1 MNLKNAIFGGS
12 VTGISD
18 RSGAYDGSIQAWLP
32 IKDIVRLIIKS
43 GVETGTPFTFNRDI
57 VQGVVVT
64 RDKRFVKIL
73 ELLPVNFYTMSSM
86 DKSAAIEDFAAYLKI
101 APANL
106 QINVLTQPFDLDGY
120 LKLLRGYL
128 ERETNEQCRL
138 MLEESMDYVPQLVER
153 EALTHRFFLSFS
165 YDPSMKAPDHT
176 PEAIAAVLNEKA
188 EVARRYL
195 DRCGVAVLEP
205 EYADNFIL
213 ELFYKLINKHTSQ
226 HLRLPDGV
234 FDMLGM
240 VHGVYDEEAL
250 KALDTAAAES
260 AGKKK
265 RKWFSR
271 KEASPLS
278 RLEAGA
284 TTIPDLIAPPDID
297 THHPDYLLIDGV
309 CHAYLYISGYGYST
323 VVGKG
328 WLTPLIEAGEGVSLS
343 FYLVKQPREK
353 TVNAIGQT
361 TMINRSRMRDVGDTR
376 QDFEELG
383 DAIGAGLYLKEG
395 MNREGQD
402 FYYMH
407 TLIEV
412 IADDPDTL
420 EQRVTAVE
428 TLCVASDMLAKRCEY
443 KHEAAFLSFLP
454 LLISDPDIERKSRR
468 NALTSGVAASFPF
481 ASFELSD
488 QKGIFLG
495 LNLYNRSPV
504 FIDLY
509 DDYKY
514 TNGNFAAFGNSGAG
528 KSTLLQSIGKRLREQ
543 QRKVIYI
550 VPEKGHEYRPL
561 CEAVGGQ
568 FIKLGPSSPDCIG
581 LMDIR
586 RLKASPYAAQNGGTQ
601 RRESLLAEK
610 VSWLSVWYS
619 LQKRNLSEEDMNYID
634 ASLIECYGRRGITF
648 DNASLFEEDGVTIK
662 EMPVIQEWYDI
673 LREKQETKHLSVILT
688 RYVSGSAASMGG
700 HTNVDT
706 ENPYIV
712 IDLTDIPDD
721 LQLATV
727 YAATGFATDITVQNG
742 DVGTAL
748 LSDELWKLLGA
759 NSNPLAADYTM
770 RMVKLI
776 RSQGG
781 VAGVTS
787 QGMADMMALDGGKYG
802 KGILDSCRIKFIMQM
817 EDQEARLVQ
826 NILNLTEEETKM
838 ITRFRRGEGLLCI
851 GHNHVPIAVHV
862 SPREY
867 EAITTSPT
875 DLRARQQARVE

>member
-32 IKDIVRLIIKS
+32 IK
-43 GVETGTPFTFNRDI
+43 DI

-619 LQKRNLSEEDMNYID
+619 LQKHNLSEEDMNYID

>member
-1 MNLKNAIFGGS
+1 MNLKNVIFGGS
-12 VTGISD
+12 VTGVSD
-18 RSGAYDGSIQAWLP
+18 RSGAYEGSIQAWLP
-32 IKDIVRLIIKS
+32 IK
-43 GVETGTPFTFNRDI
+43 NI

-64 RDKRFVKIL
+64 RDKRFVKVL

-106 QINVLTQPFDLDGY
+106 QINVLTQPFDLNGY
-120 LKLLRGYL
+120 LKLLKGYL
-128 ERETNEQCRL
+128 EQETNERCRA
-138 MLEESMDYVPQLVER
+138 MLEESIEYVPQLVKR

-165 YDPSMKAPDHT
+165 YDPSMKAADHT

-213 ELFYKLINKHTSQ
+213 DLFYKIINKHTSQ
-226 HLRLPDGV
+226 HIRLPDGV

-240 VHGVYDEEAL
+240 VHGIYDEDTL
-250 KALDTAAAES
+250 KALETEAAAPS
-260 AGKKK
+260 GKKK
-265 RKWFSR
+265 RKLFSR
-271 KEASPLS
+271 NKTISPLS

-297 THHPDYLLIDGV
+297 THHADYLLIDGV
-309 CHAYLYISGYGYST
+309 YHAYLYISGYGYST

-328 WLTPLIEAGEGVSLS
+328 WLTSLIEAGEGVSLS
-343 FYLVKQPREK
+343 FQLVKQPREK

-420 EQRVTAVE
+420 EQRMTAVE

-443 KHEAAFLSFLP
+443 KHEQAFLSFLP

-504 FIDLY
+504 FLDFY

-514 TNGNFAAFGNSGAG
+514 TNGNFAGFGNTGAG
-528 KSTLLQSIGKRLREQ
+528 KSVLLQCIGKRVREQ

-550 VPEKGHEYRPL
+550 VPEKGHEYIPL
-561 CEAVGGQ
+561 CEALGGQ
-568 FIKLGPSSPDCIG
+568 YIKLGPSSDDSIG

-586 RLKASPYAAQNGGTQ
+586 RFRDDPYNARTKGL
-601 RRESLLAEK
+601 RHDSLMAEK
-610 VSWLSVWYS
+610 VSWLTGWYS
-619 LQKRNLSEEDMNYID
+619 LNKKNLTEEDRAYID
-634 ASLIECYGRRGITF
+634 AALIECYNNFGITF
-648 DNASLFEEDGVTIK
+648 DNASVFEEDGVTPK
-662 EMPVIQEWYDI
+662 RMPVIKDWYDV
-673 LREKQETKHLSVILT
+673 LMSKPQTEHLATVLT
-688 RYVSGSAASMGG
+688 RYVSGSAISMGG
-700 HTNVDT
+700 PCNIDPD
-706 ENPYIV
+706 NPYTV
-712 IDLTDIPDD
+712 IDLSGLPDD
-721 LQLATV
+721 LMLPWV
-727 YAATGFATDITVQNG
+727 YAATGFATDIILQNG

-748 LSDELWKLLGA
+748 LSDELWKLVGA
-759 NSNPLAADYTM
+759 HSNPLAADYTV

-781 VAGVTS
+781 IAGVTS

-802 KGILDSCRIKFIMQM
+802 KSILDSCRIKMVMQM
-817 EDQEARLVQ
+817 EEQEARLIQKV
-826 NILNLTEEETKM
+826 LNLTEEETKM
-838 ITRFRRGEGLLCI
+838 ITRFHRGEGLLCI

-862 SPREY
+862 SPKEY
-867 EAITTSPT
+867 DAITTSPT
-875 DLRARQQARVE
+875 DLRARMNS

>member
-1 MNLKNAIFGGS
+1 
-12 VTGISD
+12 
-18 RSGAYDGSIQAWLP
+18 
-32 IKDIVRLIIKS
+32 
-43 GVETGTPFTFNRDI
+43 
-57 VQGVVVT
+57 
-64 RDKRFVKIL
+64 
-73 ELLPVNFYTMSSM
+73 
-86 DKSAAIEDFAAYLKI
+86 
-101 APANL
+101 
-106 QINVLTQPFDLDGY
+106 
-120 LKLLRGYL
+120 
-128 ERETNEQCRL
+128 
-138 MLEESMDYVPQLVER
+138 MDYVPQLVER

-817 EDQEARLVQ
+817 EEQEARLVQ
-826 NILNLTEEETKM
+826 NILNLTEEEVRL

-851 GHNHVPIAVHV
+851 GHNHVPISVFV
-862 SPREY
+862 SPKEY

-875 DLRARQQARVE
+875 DRRARNNA

>member
-1 MNLKNAIFGGS
+1 MKKQQMPQKKNPSKPAL
-12 VTGISD
+12 
-18 RSGAYDGSIQAWLP
+18 RKKARKAGADDVPS
-32 IKDIVRLIIKS
+32 R
-43 GVETGTPFTFNRDI
+43 
-57 VQGVVVT
+57 
-64 RDKRFVKIL
+64 
-73 ELLPVNFYTMSSM
+73 
-86 DKSAAIEDFAAYLKI
+86 
-101 APANL
+101 
-106 QINVLTQPFDLDGY
+106 QPFLKRLLFGEEKPDLTE
-120 LKLLRGYL
+120 L
-128 ERETNEQCRL
+128 ESGSTTILDILSPTAVDTKSR
-138 MLEESMDYVPQLVER
+138 DYIVV
-153 EALTHRFFLSFS
+153 
-165 YDPSMKAPDHT
+165 
-176 PEAIAAVLNEKA
+176 
-188 EVARRYL
+188 
-195 DRCGVAVLEP
+195 
-205 EYADNFIL
+205 
-213 ELFYKLINKHTSQ
+213 
-226 HLRLPDGV
+226 DGV
-234 FDMLGM
+234 F
-240 VHGVYDEEAL
+240 
-250 KALDTAAAES
+250 
-260 AGKKK
+260 
-265 RKWFSR
+265 
-271 KEASPLS
+271 
-278 RLEAGA
+278 
-284 TTIPDLIAPPDID
+284 
-297 THHPDYLLIDGV
+297 
-309 CHAYLYISGYGYST
+309 HAYLYITGYGYST
-323 VVGKG
+323 TVGSC
-328 WLTPLIEAGEGVSLS
+328 WLAPLVEAGEGVSVSFMFRRQSKDKILS
-343 FYLVKQPREK
+343 KI
-353 TVNAIGQT
+353 AQT

>member
-32 IKDIVRLIIKS
+32 IK
-43 GVETGTPFTFNRDI
+43 DI

-648 DNASLFEEDGVTIK
+648 DNASLFEEDSVTIK

>member
-32 IKDIVRLIIKS
+32 IK
-43 GVETGTPFTFNRDI
+43 DI

-383 DAIGAGLYLKEG
+383 DAIGAGLHLKEG

>member
-32 IKDIVRLIIKS
+32 IKDIV
-43 GVETGTPFTFNRDI
+43 
-57 VQGVVVT
+57 QGVAVT

-383 DAIGAGLYLKEG
+383 DAIGAGLYLKER

>member
-1 MNLKNAIFGGS
+1 MRMNLKNVIFGGS
-12 VTGISD
+12 VTGVSD
-18 RSGAYDGSIQAWLP
+18 RSGAYEGSIQAWLP
-32 IKDIVRLIIKS
+32 IK
-43 GVETGTPFTFNRDI
+43 DI

-106 QINVLTQPFDLDGY
+106 QINVLTQPFDLNGY
-120 LKLLRGYL
+120 LKLLKGYL
-128 ERETNEQCRL
+128 EQETNERCRA
-138 MLEESMDYVPQLVER
+138 MLEESIEYVPQLVKR

-165 YDPSMKAPDHT
+165 YDPSMKAADHT

-213 ELFYKLINKHTSQ
+213 DLFYRIINKHTSQ
-226 HLRLPDGV
+226 HIRLPDGV

-240 VHGVYDEEAL
+240 VHGIYDEDTL
-250 KALDTAAAES
+250 KALETEAAVPS
-260 AGKKK
+260 GKKK
-265 RKWFSR
+265 WKLFSR
-271 KEASPLS
+271 NKTISPLS

-297 THHPDYLLIDGV
+297 THHADYLLLDGV
-309 CHAYLYISGYGYST
+309 YHAYLYISGYGYST

-328 WLTPLIEAGEGVSLS
+328 WLTSLIEAGEGVSLS
-343 FYLVKQPREK
+343 FQLVKQPREK

-420 EQRVTAVE
+420 EQRMTSVE

-443 KHEAAFLSFLP
+443 KHEQAFLSFLP

-504 FIDLY
+504 FLDFY

-514 TNGNFAAFGNSGAG
+514 TNGNFAGFGNTGAG
-528 KSTLLQSIGKRLREQ
+528 KSVLLQCIGKRVREQ

-550 VPEKGHEYRPL
+550 VPEKGHEYIPL
-561 CEAVGGQ
+561 CEALGGQ
-568 FIKLGPSSPDCIG
+568 YIKLGPSSDDSIG

-586 RLKASPYAAQNGGTQ
+586 RFRDDPYNARTKGL
-601 RRESLLAEK
+601 RHDSLMAEK
-610 VSWLSVWYS
+610 VSWLTGWYS
-619 LQKRNLSEEDMNYID
+619 LNKKNLTEEDRAYID
-634 ASLIECYGRRGITF
+634 AALIECYNNFGITF
-648 DNASLFEEDGVTIK
+648 DNASVFEQDGVTPK
-662 EMPVIQEWYDI
+662 RMPVIKDWYDA
-673 LREKQETKHLSVILT
+673 LMSKPQTEHLATVLT
-688 RYVSGSAASMGG
+688 RYVSGSAISMGG
-700 HTNVDT
+700 PCNIDPD
-706 ENPYIV
+706 NPYTV
-712 IDLTDIPDD
+712 IDLSGLPDD
-721 LQLATV
+721 LMLPWV
-727 YAATGFATDITVQNG
+727 YAATGFATDIILQNG

-748 LSDELWKLLGA
+748 LSDELWKLVGA
-759 NSNPLAADYTM
+759 HSNPLAADYTV

-781 VAGVTS
+781 IAGVTS

-802 KGILDSCRIKFIMQM
+802 KSILDSCRIKMVMQM
-817 EDQEARLVQ
+817 EEQEARLIQKV
-826 NILNLTEEETKM
+826 LNLTEEETKM
-838 ITRFRRGEGLLCI
+838 ITRFHRGEGLLCI
-851 GHNHVPIAVHV
+851 CHNHVPIAVHV
-862 SPREY
+862 SPKEY
-867 EAITTSPT
+867 DAITTSPT
-875 DLRARQQARVE
+875 DLRARMSS

>member
-1 MNLKNAIFGGS
+1 MRMNLKNVIFGGS
-12 VTGISD
+12 VTGVSD
-18 RSGAYDGSIQAWLP
+18 RSGAYEGSIQAWLP
-32 IKDIVRLIIKS
+32 IK
-43 GVETGTPFTFNRDI
+43 DI

-106 QINVLTQPFDLDGY
+106 QINVLTQPFDLNGY
-120 LKLLRGYL
+120 LKLLKGYL
-128 ERETNEQCRL
+128 EQETNERCRA
-138 MLEESMDYVPQLVER
+138 MLEESIEYVPQLVKR
-153 EALTHRFFLSFS
+153 EALTHRFFLSIS
-165 YDPSMKAPDHT
+165 YDPSMKAADHT

-213 ELFYKLINKHTSQ
+213 DLFYRIINKHTSQ
-226 HLRLPDGV
+226 HIRLPDGV

-240 VHGVYDEEAL
+240 VHGIYDEDTL
-250 KALDTAAAES
+250 KALETEAAVPS
-260 AGKKK
+260 GKKK
-265 RKWFSR
+265 RKLFSR
-271 KEASPLS
+271 NKTISPLS

-297 THHPDYLLIDGV
+297 THHADYLLLDGV
-309 CHAYLYISGYGYST
+309 YHAYLYISGYGYST

-328 WLTPLIEAGEGVSLS
+328 WLTSLIEAGEGVSLS
-343 FYLVKQPREK
+343 FQLVKQPREK

-420 EQRVTAVE
+420 EQRMTSVE

-443 KHEAAFLSFLP
+443 KHEQAFLSFLP

-504 FIDLY
+504 FLDFY

-514 TNGNFAAFGNSGAG
+514 TNGNFAGFGNTGAG
-528 KSTLLQSIGKRLREQ
+528 KSVLLQCIGKRVREQ

-550 VPEKGHEYRPL
+550 VPEKGHEYIPL
-561 CEAVGGQ
+561 CEALGGQ
-568 FIKLGPSSPDCIG
+568 YIKLGPSSDDSIG

-586 RLKASPYAAQNGGTQ
+586 RFRDDPYNARTKGL
-601 RRESLLAEK
+601 RHDSLMAEK
-610 VSWLSVWYS
+610 VSWLTGWYS
-619 LQKRNLSEEDMNYID
+619 LNKKNLTEEDRAYID
-634 ASLIECYGRRGITF
+634 AALIECYNNFGITF
-648 DNASLFEEDGVTIK
+648 DNASVFEQDGVTPK
-662 EMPVIQEWYDI
+662 RMPVIKDWYDA
-673 LREKQETKHLSVILT
+673 LMSKPQTEHLATVLT
-688 RYVSGSAASMGG
+688 RYVSGSAISMGG
-700 HTNVDT
+700 PCNIDPD
-706 ENPYIV
+706 NPYTV
-712 IDLTDIPDD
+712 IDLSGLPDD
-721 LQLATV
+721 LMLPWV
-727 YAATGFATDITVQNG
+727 YAATGFATDIILQNG

-748 LSDELWKLLGA
+748 LSDELWKLVGA
-759 NSNPLAADYTM
+759 HSNPLAADYTV

-781 VAGVTS
+781 IAGVTS

-802 KGILDSCRIKFIMQM
+802 KSILDSCRIKMVMQM
-817 EDQEARLVQ
+817 EEQEARLIQKV
-826 NILNLTEEETKM
+826 LNLTEEETKM
-838 ITRFRRGEGLLCI
+838 ITRFHRGEGLLCI

-862 SPREY
+862 SPKEY
-867 EAITTSPT
+867 DAITTSPT
-875 DLRARQQARVE
+875 DLRARMSS

>member
-1 MNLKNAIFGGS
+1 MHMNLKNVIFGGS
-12 VTGISD
+12 VTGVSD
-18 RSGAYDGSIQAWLP
+18 RSGAYEGSIQAWLP
-32 IKDIVRLIIKS
+32 IKDIV
-43 GVETGTPFTFNRDI
+43 
-57 VQGVVVT
+57 QGVVIT
-64 RDKRFVKIL
+64 RDKRFVKVL

-86 DKSAAIEDFAAYLKI
+86 DKSAAIEDFSAYLKI
-101 APANL
+101 APSNL
-106 QINVLTQPFDLDGY
+106 QINVLTQPFDLNGY
-120 LKLLRGYL
+120 LKLLKGYL
-128 ERETNEQCRL
+128 EQETNERCRA
-138 MLEESMDYVPQLVER
+138 MLEESIEYVPQLVKR

-165 YDPSMKAPDHT
+165 YDPSMKAADHT

-195 DRCGVAVLEP
+195 DRCGVAVLEQ
-205 EYADNFIL
+205 EYVDNFIL
-213 ELFYKLINKHTSQ
+213 ELFYKIINKHTSQ
-226 HLRLPDGV
+226 HIRLPEGV

-240 VHGVYDEEAL
+240 VHGVYDEDTL
-250 KALDTAAAES
+250 KALEAEAAVPS
-260 AGKKK
+260 GKKK
-265 RKWFSR
+265 RKLFSR
-271 KEASPLS
+271 NKTISPLS

-284 TTIPDLIAPPDID
+284 TTIPDLLAPPDID
-297 THHPDYLLIDGV
+297 THHADYLLLDGV
-309 CHAYLYISGYGYST
+309 YHAYLYISGYGYST

-328 WLTPLIEAGEGVSLS
+328 WLTSLIEAGEGVSLS
-343 FYLVKQPREK
+343 FQLVKQPREK

-383 DAIGAGLYLKEG
+383 DAISAGLYLKEG

-420 EQRVTAVE
+420 EQRMTAVE

-443 KHEAAFLSFLP
+443 KHEQAFLSFLP

-504 FIDLY
+504 FLDFY

-514 TNGNFAAFGNSGAG
+514 TNGNFAGFGNTGAG
-528 KSTLLQSIGKRLREQ
+528 KSVLLQCIGKRVREQ

-550 VPEKGHEYRPL
+550 VPEKGHEYIPL
-561 CEAVGGQ
+561 CEALGGQ
-568 FIKLGPSSPDCIG
+568 YIKLGPSSDDSIG

-586 RLKASPYAAQNGGTQ
+586 RFRDDPYNARTKGL
-601 RRESLLAEK
+601 RHDSLMAEK
-610 VSWLSVWYS
+610 VSWLTGWYS
-619 LQKRNLSEEDMNYID
+619 LNKKNLTEEDRAYID
-634 ASLIECYGRRGITF
+634 AALIGCYNNFGITF
-648 DNASLFEEDGVTIK
+648 DNASVFEEDGVTPK
-662 EMPVIQEWYDI
+662 RMPVIKDWYDV
-673 LREKQETKHLSVILT
+673 LMSKPQTEHLATVLT
-688 RYVSGSAASMGG
+688 RYVSGSAVSMGG
-700 HTNVDT
+700 PCNIDPD
-706 ENPYIV
+706 NPYTV
-712 IDLTDIPDD
+712 IDLSGLPDD
-721 LQLATV
+721 LMLPWV
-727 YAATGFATDITVQNG
+727 YAATGFATDIILQNG

-748 LSDELWKLLGA
+748 LSDELWKLVGA
-759 NSNPLAADYTM
+759 HSNPLAADYTV

-781 VAGVTS
+781 IAGVTS

-802 KGILDSCRIKFIMQM
+802 KSILDSCRIKMVMQM
-817 EDQEARLVQ
+817 EEQEARLIQKV
-826 NILNLTEEETKM
+826 LNLTEEETKM
-838 ITRFRRGEGLLCI
+838 ITRFHRGEGLLCI

-862 SPREY
+862 SPKEY
-867 EAITTSPT
+867 DAITTSPT
-875 DLRARQQARVE
+875 DLRARMNS

>member
-1 MNLKNAIFGGS
+1 MHMNLKDVIFGGS
-12 VTGISD
+12 ITGVSD
-18 RSGAYDGSIQAWLP
+18 RNGAYEGSIQAWLP
-32 IKDIVRLIIKS
+32 IK
-43 GVETGTPFTFNRDI
+43 DI

-86 DKSAAIEDFAAYLKI
+86 DKGAAIEDFAAYLKI

-106 QINVLTQPFDLDGY
+106 QIHVLTQPFDLEGY
-120 LKLLRGYL
+120 LKLLKGYL
-128 ERETNEQCRL
+128 DCETNERCRT
-138 MLEESMDYVPQLVER
+138 MLSESIEYVPKLVER
-153 EALTHRFFLSFS
+153 EAITHRFFLSFS
-165 YDPSMKAPDHT
+165 YDPSMKAADHS
-176 PEAIAAVLNEKA
+176 PKAIAAVLNEKA

-195 DRCGVAVLEP
+195 DRCGVTVLEP

-213 ELFYKLINKHTSQ
+213 ELLYKMINKHTSQ
-226 HLRLPDGV
+226 NIHLPEGV

-240 VHGVYDEEAL
+240 VHGIYQEESE
-250 KALDTAAAES
+250 KAPSAEP
-260 AGKKK
+260 ANAVGKKK
-265 RKWFSR
+265 RPRLFS
-271 KEASPLS
+271 KQASQLS
-278 RLEAGA
+278 QLEAGA

-297 THHPDYLLIDGV
+297 THHSDYLLIDGV
-309 CHAYLYISGYGYST
+309 YHTYLYISGYGYST

-343 FYLVKQPREK
+343 FHLVKQPREK
-353 TVNAIGQT
+353 TVSAIGQT

-376 QDFEELG
+376 QDYEELG

-420 EQRVTAVE
+420 EQRVAAVE

-443 KHEAAFLSFLP
+443 KHEQAFLSFLP

-468 NALTSGVAASFPF
+468 NALTFGVAAAFPF

-504 FIDLY
+504 FLDFY

-514 TNGNFAAFGNSGAG
+514 TNGNFAGFGNTGAG
-528 KSTLLQSIGKRLREQ
+528 KSMLLQCIGKRLREQ

-550 VPEKGHEYRPL
+550 VPEKGHEYIPL
-561 CEAVGGQ
+561 CESLGGQ
-568 FIKLGPSSPDCIG
+568 YIKLGPSSTDCIG

-586 RLKASPYAAQNGGTQ
+586 RLKISPYAAQNGAQ

-634 ASLIECYGRRGITF
+634 ASLIQCYGQRGITF

-662 EMPVIQEWYDI
+662 EMPVIKEWYDI
-673 LREKQETKHLSVILT
+673 LRENPETRHLSVILT
-688 RYVSGSAASMGG
+688 RYVSGSAATMGG

-721 LQLATV
+721 LQLSTV
-727 YAATGFATDITVQNG
+727 YAATGFATDIIVQNG

-781 VAGVTS
+781 IAGVTS

-817 EDQEARLVQ
+817 EEQEARLIQ

-838 ITRFRRGEGLLCI
+838 ITRFHRGEGLLCI

-862 SPREY
+862 SPKEY

-875 DLRARQQARVE
+875 DLRARMHN

>member
-1 MNLKNAIFGGS
+1 
-12 VTGISD
+12 
-18 RSGAYDGSIQAWLP
+18 
-32 IKDIVRLIIKS
+32 
-43 GVETGTPFTFNRDI
+43 
-57 VQGVVVT
+57 
-64 RDKRFVKIL
+64 
-73 ELLPVNFYTMSSM
+73 
-86 DKSAAIEDFAAYLKI
+86 
-101 APANL
+101 
-106 QINVLTQPFDLDGY
+106 
-120 LKLLRGYL
+120 
-128 ERETNEQCRL
+128 
-138 MLEESMDYVPQLVER
+138 MDYVPQLVER

-297 THHPDYLLIDGV
+297 THHADYLLIDGV

-550 VPEKGHEYRPL
+550 VPEKGHEYKL
-561 CEAVGGQ
+561 CFLLERG
-568 FIKLGPSSPDCIG
+568 
-581 LMDIR
+581 
-586 RLKASPYAAQNGGTQ
+586 
-601 RRESLLAEK
+601 RESGKIDAFAVLPVEPGREQLVSILLAQQ
-610 VSWLSVWYS
+610 S
-619 LQKRNLSEEDMNYID
+619 QD
-634 ASLIECYGRRGITF
+634 
-648 DNASLFEEDGVTIK
+648 VT
-662 EMPVIQEWYDI
+662 V
-673 LREKQETKHLSVILT
+673 
-688 RYVSGSAASMGG
+688 
-700 HTNVDT
+700 
-706 ENPYIV
+706 
-712 IDLTDIPDD
+712 
-721 LQLATV
+721 
-727 YAATGFATDITVQNG
+727 
-742 DVGTAL
+742 L
-748 LSDELWKLLGA
+748 LSLSDLEQHRLLHI
-759 NSNPLAADYTM
+759 NQRHYF
-770 RMVKLI
+770 VI
-776 RSQGG
+776 RKEGRLRFFKGGEASQ
-781 VAGVTS
+781 
-787 QGMADMMALDGGKYG
+787 
-802 KGILDSCRIKFIMQM
+802 
-817 EDQEARLVQ
+817 
-826 NILNLTEEETKM
+826 
-838 ITRFRRGEGLLCI
+838 
-851 GHNHVPIAVHV
+851 
-862 SPREY
+862 
-867 EAITTSPT
+867 
-875 DLRARQQARVE
+875 

>member
-32 IKDIVRLIIKS
+32 IK
-43 GVETGTPFTFNRDI
+43 DI

-787 QGMADMMALDGGKYG
+787 QGMADMMALDGGKSG

>member
-32 IKDIVRLIIKS
+32 IK
-43 GVETGTPFTFNRDI
+43 DI

-250 KALDTAAAES
+250 QALDTAAAES

>member
-32 IKDIVRLIIKS
+32 IK
-43 GVETGTPFTFNRDI
+43 DI

-867 EAITTSPT
+867 KAITTSPT

>member
-1 MNLKNAIFGGS
+1 MPN
-12 VTGISD
+12 
-18 RSGAYDGSIQAWLP
+18 
-32 IKDIVRLIIKS
+32 
-43 GVETGTPFTFNRDI
+43 
-57 VQGVVVT
+57 
-64 RDKRFVKIL
+64 
-73 ELLPVNFYTMSSM
+73 
-86 DKSAAIEDFAAYLKI
+86 
-101 APANL
+101 
-106 QINVLTQPFDLDGY
+106 
-120 LKLLRGYL
+120 
-128 ERETNEQCRL
+128 
-138 MLEESMDYVPQLVER
+138 
-153 EALTHRFFLSFS
+153 
-165 YDPSMKAPDHT
+165 
-176 PEAIAAVLNEKA
+176 
-188 EVARRYL
+188 
-195 DRCGVAVLEP
+195 
-205 EYADNFIL
+205 
-213 ELFYKLINKHTSQ
+213 
-226 HLRLPDGV
+226 
-234 FDMLGM
+234 
-240 VHGVYDEEAL
+240 
-250 KALDTAAAES
+250 DTAPS
-260 AGKKK
+260 AL
-265 RKWFSR
+265 R
-271 KEASPLS
+271 
-278 RLEAGA
+278 
-284 TTIPDLIAPPDID
+284 
-297 THHPDYLLIDGV
+297 
-309 CHAYLYISGYGYST
+309 YGYST

-838 ITRFRRGEGLLCI
+838 IIILDVDREGGVAIGSRRMALAAQRHFFDTIKGGRSIGEKLTCRVLAVGPRRCLVECGGRDMSLSQKDLTY
-851 GHNHVPIAVHV
+851 IAT
-862 SPREY
+862 P
-867 EAITTSPT
+867 
-875 DLRARQQARVE
+875 DLRTRYHPGQTLNCVLKEYDRREGQFWVSVKDTVDNPFFGALRRHPIGSRRQAVISGKYGGGVFCTLSDETVCLCHYSTLHSDLDFHVGDTVILAIKQFDYERSLIYGRILSKW

>member
-32 IKDIVRLIIKS
+32 IK
-43 GVETGTPFTFNRDI
+43 DI

-787 QGMADMMALDGGKYG
+787 QGMADMMELDGGKYG

-875 DLRARQQARVE
+875 DLRAR

>member
-18 RSGAYDGSIQAWLP
+18 RSGTYDGSIQAWLP
-32 IKDIVRLIIKS
+32 IK
-43 GVETGTPFTFNRDI
+43 DI

>member
-32 IKDIVRLIIKS
+32 IK
-43 GVETGTPFTFNRDI
+43 DI

-688 RYVSGSAASMGG
+688 RYLYGSAASMGG

>member
-1 MNLKNAIFGGS
+1 MRMNLKNVIFGGS
-12 VTGISD
+12 VTGVSD
-18 RSGAYDGSIQAWLP
+18 RSGAYEGSIQAWLP
-32 IKDIVRLIIKS
+32 IK
-43 GVETGTPFTFNRDI
+43 DI

-64 RDKRFVKIL
+64 RDKRFVKVL

-106 QINVLTQPFDLDGY
+106 QINVLTQPFDLNGY
-120 LKLLRGYL
+120 LKLLKGYL
-128 ERETNEQCRL
+128 EQETNERCRA
-138 MLEESMDYVPQLVER
+138 MLEESIEYVPQLVKR

-165 YDPSMKAPDHT
+165 YDPSMKAADHT

-213 ELFYKLINKHTSQ
+213 DLFYKIINKHTSQ
-226 HLRLPDGV
+226 RIRLPDGV

-240 VHGVYDEEAL
+240 VHGIYDEDTL
-250 KALDTAAAES
+250 KALETEAAAPS
-260 AGKKK
+260 GKKK
-265 RKWFSR
+265 RKLFSR
-271 KEASPLS
+271 NKTISPLS

-297 THHPDYLLIDGV
+297 THYADYLLLDGV
-309 CHAYLYISGYGYST
+309 YHAYLYISGYGYST

-328 WLTPLIEAGEGVSLS
+328 WLTSLIEAGEGVSLS
-343 FYLVKQPREK
+343 FQLVKQPREK

-420 EQRVTAVE
+420 EQRMTAVE

-443 KHEAAFLSFLP
+443 KHEQAFLSFLP

-504 FIDLY
+504 FLDFY

-514 TNGNFAAFGNSGAG
+514 TNGNFAGFGNTGAG
-528 KSTLLQSIGKRLREQ
+528 KSVLLQCIGKRVREQ

-550 VPEKGHEYRPL
+550 VPEKGHEYIPL
-561 CEAVGGQ
+561 CEALGGQ
-568 FIKLGPSSPDCIG
+568 YIKLGPSSDDSIG

-586 RLKASPYAAQNGGTQ
+586 RFRDDPYNARTKGL
-601 RRESLLAEK
+601 RHDSLMAEK
-610 VSWLSVWYS
+610 VSWLTGWYS
-619 LQKRNLSEEDMNYID
+619 LNKKNLTEEDRAYID
-634 ASLIECYGRRGITF
+634 AALIECYNNFGITF
-648 DNASLFEEDGVTIK
+648 DNASVFEEDGVTPK
-662 EMPVIQEWYDI
+662 RMPVIKDWYDV
-673 LREKQETKHLSVILT
+673 LMSKPQTEHLATVLT
-688 RYVSGSAASMGG
+688 RYVSGSAISMGG
-700 HTNVDT
+700 PCNIDPD
-706 ENPYIV
+706 NPYTV
-712 IDLTDIPDD
+712 IDLSGLPDD
-721 LQLATV
+721 LMLPWV
-727 YAATGFATDITVQNG
+727 YAATGFATDIILQNG

-748 LSDELWKLLGA
+748 LSDELWKLVGA
-759 NSNPLAADYTM
+759 HSNPLAADYTV

-781 VAGVTS
+781 IAGVTS

-802 KGILDSCRIKFIMQM
+802 KSILDSCRIKVVMQM
-817 EDQEARLVQ
+817 EEQEARLIQKV
-826 NILNLTEEETKM
+826 LNLTEEETKM
-838 ITRFRRGEGLLCI
+838 ITRFHRGEGLLCI

-862 SPREY
+862 SPKEY
-867 EAITTSPT
+867 DAITTSPT
-875 DLRARQQARVE
+875 DLRARNNR

>member
-1 MNLKNAIFGGS
+1 MRMNLKNVIFGGS
-12 VTGISD
+12 VTGVSD
-18 RSGAYDGSIQAWLP
+18 RSGAYEGSIQAWLP
-32 IKDIVRLIIKS
+32 IK
-43 GVETGTPFTFNRDI
+43 DI

-106 QINVLTQPFDLDGY
+106 QINVLTQPFDLNGY
-120 LKLLRGYL
+120 LKLLKGYL
-128 ERETNEQCRL
+128 EQETNERCRA
-138 MLEESMDYVPQLVER
+138 MLEESIEYVPQLVKR

-165 YDPSMKAPDHT
+165 YDPSMKAADHT

-213 ELFYKLINKHTSQ
+213 DLFYRIINKHTSQ
-226 HLRLPDGV
+226 HIRLPDGV

-240 VHGVYDEEAL
+240 VHGIYDEDTL
-250 KALDTAAAES
+250 KALETEAAVPS
-260 AGKKK
+260 GKKK
-265 RKWFSR
+265 WKLFSR
-271 KEASPLS
+271 NKTISPLS

-297 THHPDYLLIDGV
+297 THHADYLLLDGV
-309 CHAYLYISGYGYST
+309 YHAYLYISGYGYST

-328 WLTPLIEAGEGVSLS
+328 WLTSLIEAGEGVSLS
-343 FYLVKQPREK
+343 FQLVKQPREK

-420 EQRVTAVE
+420 EQRMTSVE

-443 KHEAAFLSFLP
+443 KHEQAFLSFLP

-504 FIDLY
+504 FLDFY

-514 TNGNFAAFGNSGAG
+514 TNGNFAGFGNTGAG
-528 KSTLLQSIGKRLREQ
+528 KSVLLQCIGKRVREQ

-550 VPEKGHEYRPL
+550 VPEKGHEYIPL
-561 CEAVGGQ
+561 CEALGGQ
-568 FIKLGPSSPDCIG
+568 YIKLGPSSDDSIG

-586 RLKASPYAAQNGGTQ
+586 RFRDDPYNARTKGL
-601 RRESLLAEK
+601 RHDSLMAEK
-610 VSWLSVWYS
+610 VSWLTGWYS
-619 LQKRNLSEEDMNYID
+619 LNKKNLTEEDRAYID
-634 ASLIECYGRRGITF
+634 AALIECYNNFGITF
-648 DNASLFEEDGVTIK
+648 DNASVFEQDGVTPK
-662 EMPVIQEWYDI
+662 RMPVIKDWYDA
-673 LREKQETKHLSVILT
+673 LMSKPQTEHLATVLT
-688 RYVSGSAASMGG
+688 RYVSGSAISMGG
-700 HTNVDT
+700 PCNIDPD
-706 ENPYIV
+706 NPYTV
-712 IDLTDIPDD
+712 IDLSGLPDD
-721 LQLATV
+721 LMLPWV
-727 YAATGFATDITVQNG
+727 YAATGFATDIILQNG

-748 LSDELWKLLGA
+748 LSDELWKLVGA
-759 NSNPLAADYTM
+759 HSNPLAADYTV

-781 VAGVTS
+781 IAGVTS

-802 KGILDSCRIKFIMQM
+802 KSILDSCRIKMVMQM
-817 EDQEARLVQ
+817 EEQEARLIQKV
-826 NILNLTEEETKM
+826 LNLTEEETKM
-838 ITRFRRGEGLLCI
+838 ITRFHRGEGLLCI

-862 SPREY
+862 SPKEY
-867 EAITTSPT
+867 DAITTSPT
-875 DLRARQQARVE
+875 DLRARMSS

>member
-1 MNLKNAIFGGS
+1 MRMNLKNVIFGGS
-12 VTGISD
+12 VTGVSD
-18 RSGAYDGSIQAWLP
+18 RSGAYEGSIQAWLP
-32 IKDIVRLIIKS
+32 IK
-43 GVETGTPFTFNRDI
+43 DI

-106 QINVLTQPFDLDGY
+106 QINVLTQPFDLNGY
-120 LKLLRGYL
+120 LKLLKGYL
-128 ERETNEQCRL
+128 EQETNERCRA
-138 MLEESMDYVPQLVER
+138 MLEESIEYVPQLVKR

-165 YDPSMKAPDHT
+165 YDPSMKAADHT

-213 ELFYKLINKHTSQ
+213 DLFYRIINKHTSQ
-226 HLRLPDGV
+226 HIRLPDGV

-240 VHGVYDEEAL
+240 VHGIYDEDTL
-250 KALDTAAAES
+250 KALETEAAVPS
-260 AGKKK
+260 GKKK
-265 RKWFSR
+265 RKLFSR
-271 KEASPLS
+271 NKTISPLS

-297 THHPDYLLIDGV
+297 THHADYLLLDGV
-309 CHAYLYISGYGYST
+309 YHAYLYISGYGYST

-328 WLTPLIEAGEGVSLS
+328 WLTSLIEAGEGISLS
-343 FYLVKQPREK
+343 FQLVKQPREK

-420 EQRVTAVE
+420 EQRMTAVE

-443 KHEAAFLSFLP
+443 KHEQAFLSFLP

-504 FIDLY
+504 FLDFY

-514 TNGNFAAFGNSGAG
+514 TNGNFAGFGNTGAG
-528 KSTLLQSIGKRLREQ
+528 KSVLLQCIGKRVREQ

-550 VPEKGHEYRPL
+550 VPEKGHEYIPL
-561 CEAVGGQ
+561 CEALGGQ
-568 FIKLGPSSPDCIG
+568 YIKLGPSSDDSIG

-586 RLKASPYAAQNGGTQ
+586 RFRDDPYNARTKGL
-601 RRESLLAEK
+601 RHDSLMAEK
-610 VSWLSVWYS
+610 VSWLTGWYS
-619 LQKRNLSEEDMNYID
+619 LNKKNLTEEDRAYID
-634 ASLIECYGRRGITF
+634 AALIECYNNFGITF
-648 DNASLFEEDGVTIK
+648 DNASVFEKDGVTPK
-662 EMPVIQEWYDI
+662 RMPVIKDWYDV
-673 LREKQETKHLSVILT
+673 LMSKPQTEHLATVLT
-688 RYVSGSAASMGG
+688 RYVSGSAISMGG
-700 HTNVDT
+700 PCNIDPD
-706 ENPYIV
+706 NPYTV
-712 IDLTDIPDD
+712 IDLSGLPDD
-721 LQLATV
+721 LMLPWV
-727 YAATGFATDITVQNG
+727 YAATGFATDIILQNG

-748 LSDELWKLLGA
+748 LSDELWKLVGA
-759 NSNPLAADYTM
+759 HSNPLAADYTV

-781 VAGVTS
+781 IAGVTS

-802 KGILDSCRIKFIMQM
+802 KSILDSCRIKMVMQM
-817 EDQEARLVQ
+817 EEQEARLIQKV
-826 NILNLTEEETKM
+826 LNLTEEETKM
-838 ITRFRRGEGLLCI
+838 ITRFHRGEGLLCI

-862 SPREY
+862 SPKEY
-867 EAITTSPT
+867 DAITTSPT
-875 DLRARQQARVE
+875 DLRARMNS

>member
-1 MNLKNAIFGGS
+1 MNLKNVIFGGS
-12 VTGISD
+12 VTGVSD
-18 RSGAYDGSIQAWLP
+18 RSGAYEGSIQAWLP
-32 IKDIVRLIIKS
+32 IK
-43 GVETGTPFTFNRDI
+43 DI

-64 RDKRFVKIL
+64 RDKRFVKVL

-106 QINVLTQPFDLDGY
+106 QINVLTQPFDLNGY
-120 LKLLRGYL
+120 LKLLKGYL
-128 ERETNEQCRL
+128 EQETNERCRA
-138 MLEESMDYVPQLVER
+138 MLEESIEYVPQLVKR

-165 YDPSMKAPDHT
+165 YDPSMKAADHT
-176 PEAIAAVLNEKA
+176 PEAVAAVLNEKA

-213 ELFYKLINKHTSQ
+213 DLFYKIINKHTSQ
-226 HLRLPDGV
+226 HIRLPDGV

-240 VHGVYDEEAL
+240 VHGIYDEDTL
-250 KALDTAAAES
+250 KALETEAAAPS
-260 AGKKK
+260 GKKK
-265 RKWFSR
+265 RKLFSR
-271 KEASPLS
+271 NKTISPLS

-297 THHPDYLLIDGV
+297 THHADYLLLDGV
-309 CHAYLYISGYGYST
+309 YHAYLYISGYGYST

-328 WLTPLIEAGEGVSLS
+328 WLTSLIEAGEGVSLS
-343 FYLVKQPREK
+343 FQLVKQLREK

-420 EQRVTAVE
+420 EQRMTAVE

-443 KHEAAFLSFLP
+443 KHEQAFLSFLP

-504 FIDLY
+504 FLDFY

-514 TNGNFAAFGNSGAG
+514 TNGNFAGFGNTGAG
-528 KSTLLQSIGKRLREQ
+528 KSVLLQCIGKRVREQ

-550 VPEKGHEYRPL
+550 VPEKGHEYIPL
-561 CEAVGGQ
+561 CEALGGQ
-568 FIKLGPSSPDCIG
+568 YIKLGPSSDDSIG

-586 RLKASPYAAQNGGTQ
+586 RFRDDPYNARTKGL
-601 RRESLLAEK
+601 RHDSLMAEK
-610 VSWLSVWYS
+610 VSWLTGWYS
-619 LQKRNLSEEDMNYID
+619 LNKKNLTEEDRAYID
-634 ASLIECYGRRGITF
+634 AALIECYNNFGITF
-648 DNASLFEEDGVTIK
+648 DNASVFEEDGVTPK
-662 EMPVIQEWYDI
+662 RMPVIKDWYDV
-673 LREKQETKHLSVILT
+673 LMSKPQTEHLATVLT
-688 RYVSGSAASMGG
+688 RYVSGSAISMGG
-700 HTNVDT
+700 PCNIDPD
-706 ENPYIV
+706 NPYTV
-712 IDLTDIPDD
+712 IDLSGLPDD
-721 LQLATV
+721 LMLPWV
-727 YAATGFATDITVQNG
+727 YAATGFATDIILQNG

-748 LSDELWKLLGA
+748 LSDELWKLVGA
-759 NSNPLAADYTM
+759 HSNPLAADYTV

-781 VAGVTS
+781 IAGVTS

-802 KGILDSCRIKFIMQM
+802 KSILDSCRIKMVMQM
-817 EDQEARLVQ
+817 EEQEARLIQKV
-826 NILNLTEEETKM
+826 LNLTEEETKM
-838 ITRFRRGEGLLCI
+838 ITRFHRGEGLLCI

-862 SPREY
+862 SPKEY
-867 EAITTSPT
+867 DAITTSPT
-875 DLRARQQARVE
+875 DLRARMNS

>member
-32 IKDIVRLIIKS
+32 IK
-43 GVETGTPFTFNRDI
+43 DI

-619 LQKRNLSEEDMNYID
+619 LQKRNLSEEGMNYID

>member
-1 MNLKNAIFGGS
+1 M
-12 VTGISD
+12 
-18 RSGAYDGSIQAWLP
+18 
-32 IKDIVRLIIKS
+32 
-43 GVETGTPFTFNRDI
+43 
-57 VQGVVVT
+57 
-64 RDKRFVKIL
+64 
-73 ELLPVNFYTMSSM
+73 
-86 DKSAAIEDFAAYLKI
+86 
-101 APANL
+101 
-106 QINVLTQPFDLDGY
+106 
-120 LKLLRGYL
+120 
-128 ERETNEQCRL
+128 
-138 MLEESMDYVPQLVER
+138 
-153 EALTHRFFLSFS
+153 
-165 YDPSMKAPDHT
+165 
-176 PEAIAAVLNEKA
+176 LNEKA

>member
-1 MNLKNAIFGGS
+1 MRMNLKNVIFGGS
-12 VTGISD
+12 VTGVSD
-18 RSGAYDGSIQAWLP
+18 RSGAYEGSIQAWLP
-32 IKDIVRLIIKS
+32 IK
-43 GVETGTPFTFNRDI
+43 DI

-106 QINVLTQPFDLDGY
+106 QINVLTQPFDLNGY
-120 LKLLRGYL
+120 LKLLKGYL
-128 ERETNEQCRL
+128 EQETNERCRA
-138 MLEESMDYVPQLVER
+138 MLEESIEYVPQLVKR

-165 YDPSMKAPDHT
+165 YDPSMKAADHT

-213 ELFYKLINKHTSQ
+213 DLFYRIINKHTSQ
-226 HLRLPDGV
+226 HIRLPDGV

-240 VHGVYDEEAL
+240 VHGIYDEDTL
-250 KALDTAAAES
+250 KALETEAAVPS
-260 AGKKK
+260 GKKK
-265 RKWFSR
+265 RKLFSR
-271 KEASPLS
+271 NKTISPLS

-297 THHPDYLLIDGV
+297 THHADYLLLDGV
-309 CHAYLYISGYGYST
+309 YHAYLYISGYGYST

-328 WLTPLIEAGEGVSLS
+328 WLTSLIEAGEGISLS
-343 FYLVKQPREK
+343 FQLVKQPREK

-420 EQRVTAVE
+420 EQRMTAVE

-443 KHEAAFLSFLP
+443 KHEQAFLSFLP

-504 FIDLY
+504 FLDFY

-514 TNGNFAAFGNSGAG
+514 TNGNFAGFGNTGAG
-528 KSTLLQSIGKRLREQ
+528 KSVLLQCIGKRVREQ

-550 VPEKGHEYRPL
+550 VPEKGHEYIPL
-561 CEAVGGQ
+561 CEALGGQ
-568 FIKLGPSSPDCIG
+568 YLKLGPSSDDSIG

-586 RLKASPYAAQNGGTQ
+586 RFRDDPYNARTKGL
-601 RRESLLAEK
+601 RHDSLMAEK
-610 VSWLSVWYS
+610 VSWLTGWYS
-619 LQKRNLSEEDMNYID
+619 LNKKNLTEEDRAYID
-634 ASLIECYGRRGITF
+634 AALIECYNNFGITF
-648 DNASLFEEDGVTIK
+648 DNASVFEKDGVTPK
-662 EMPVIQEWYDI
+662 RMPVIKDWYDV
-673 LREKQETKHLSVILT
+673 LMSKPQTEHLATVLT
-688 RYVSGSAASMGG
+688 RYVSGSAISMGG
-700 HTNVDT
+700 PCNIDPD
-706 ENPYIV
+706 NPYTV
-712 IDLTDIPDD
+712 IDLSGLPDD
-721 LQLATV
+721 LMLPWV
-727 YAATGFATDITVQNG
+727 YAATGFATDIILQNG

-748 LSDELWKLLGA
+748 LSDELWKLVGA
-759 NSNPLAADYTM
+759 HSNPLAADYTV

-781 VAGVTS
+781 IAGVTS

-802 KGILDSCRIKFIMQM
+802 KSILDSCRIKMVMQM
-817 EDQEARLVQ
+817 EEQEARLIQKV
-826 NILNLTEEETKM
+826 LNLTEEETKM
-838 ITRFRRGEGLLCI
+838 ITRFHRGEGLLCI

-862 SPREY
+862 SPKEY
-867 EAITTSPT
+867 DAITTSPT
-875 DLRARQQARVE
+875 DLRARMNS